1 MGRGLTM
8 DEISPACM
16 RTVKRKARKDHACCE
31 CRRTI
36 KAGTVYEVVSGIW
49 DHEPSSFKTCPRCV
63 TLRAA
68 MATVNGWPPPPFTY
82 LLETIREYV
91 REEGRVWAVLLKDE
105 IKNGARP

>member
-8 DEISPACM
+8 DEISPECM

-36 KAGTVYEVVSGIW
+36 KAGTVYQYVSGIW
-49 DHEPSSFKTCPRCV
+49 DGEPSSFKTCPRCV

-68 MATVNGWPPPPFTY
+68 MDEPAPFTY
-82 LLETIREYV
+82 LLETIRERV
-91 REEGRVWAVLLKDE
+91 QDEGRAWAMWFKSA